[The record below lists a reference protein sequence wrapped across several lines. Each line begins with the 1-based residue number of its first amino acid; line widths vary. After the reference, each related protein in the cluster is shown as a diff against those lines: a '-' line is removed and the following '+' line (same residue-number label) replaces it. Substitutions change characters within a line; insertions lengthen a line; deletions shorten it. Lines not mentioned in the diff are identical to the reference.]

1 MPEATFHFPPDFRWG
16 VATAAHQVEGNNSN
30 NQWWDWEQNPGNIK
44 AGHTSGRACD
54 WWQNAE
60 ADFDRVAGMGLDAL
74 RLSVEWSR
82 IEVAPGKIDTAALDR
97 YREMLRGLRERGIE
111 PLVTLH
117 HFTDPLWL
125 SQQGGWLNP
134 KVVRLFPRYVKQVVQ
149 ALGEFTTL
157 WCTINEPN
165 VYSVMGYL
173 RGVFPPGEHDW
184 SMAKKVLQTMLKAH
198 AAAYREIHAIQP
210 QAQVGLAHNMRCF
223 DPARPK
229 FLDRQIAHWQDRA
242 FNQTTLDAVWRGRW
256 SLPLGWGWAWGL
268 RRTLDW
274 IGLNYY
280 TRDLLQFDRH
290 AKGELFARRVH
301 APDAEMLDGEY
312 GELYPQGMFRA
323 LRRLERLGIP
333 IYVTENGVPD
343 ADDAL
348 RPRALILHLHQL
360 WRALQE
366 NIPVRGYYHWTL
378 TDNFEWAEGW
388 TLRFGL
394 IELDPVTQ
402 DRTPRPSADLY
413 AAIARGHVI
422 SPSLVDVYAP
432 ELRPI
437 LYPE

>member
-1 MPEATFHFPPDFRWG
+1 
-16 VATAAHQVEGNNSN
+16 
-30 NQWWDWEQNPGNIK
+30 
-44 AGHTSGRACD
+44 
-54 WWQNAE
+54 
-60 ADFDRVAGMGLDAL
+60 
-74 RLSVEWSR
+74 
-82 IEVAPGKIDTAALDR
+82 
-97 YREMLRGLRERGIE
+97 
-111 PLVTLH
+111 
-117 HFTDPLWL
+117 
-125 SQQGGWLNP
+125 
-134 KVVRLFPRYVKQVVQ
+134 
-149 ALGEFTTL
+149 
-157 WCTINEPN
+157 
-165 VYSVMGYL
+165 
-173 RGVFPPGEHDW
+173 
-184 SMAKKVLQTMLKAH
+184 
-198 AAAYREIHAIQP
+198 
-210 QAQVGLAHNMRCF
+210 
-223 DPARPK
+223 
-229 FLDRQIAHWQDRA
+229 
-242 FNQTTLDAVWRGRW
+242 
-256 SLPLGWGWAWGL
+256 L

-290 AKGELFARRVH
+290 AKGELFTRRVH
-301 APDAEMLDGEY
+301 APDAEMLDGGY

-323 LRRLERLGIP
+323 LQRLDRLGIP

-394 IELDPVTQ
+394 IALDPVTQ
-402 DRTPRPSADLY
+402 ERTPRPSADLY